1 MKTIGVLFGGKSVEH
16 EVSVITGVQVME
28 NLNKDYCVVPIY
40 VKKDGQWLGGE
51 SLKDFKSFKNQDFSQ
66 AYPVYFKAGIP
77 SLFHLQKQ
85 KGGLLKGDQLVEE
98 ERKIDCIINALHG
111 TNGEDGSMQALLE
124 QWSVAYTGCQ
134 VPGSVLGRDK
144 VLMKERFSHCG
155 IQQVAYTWFKARD
168 WKENRDQVLEKIK
181 EIGYPLM
188 VKPSTLG
195 SSIGISKVKEEKDLE
210 AAVDLALSYD
220 KKVVIEH
227 AVDQLRELNIS
238 VLGANGSYDLS
249 PIEEPKS
256 LNDLLTFDEKYI
268 HANNKAGEKSSGK
281 GGRNIVVP
289 EADVLEAIHTMA
301 RSAMDAID
309 GAGVVRIDFM
319 MEGDQVYLNEINTQP
334 GSMAF
339 YLWEEA
345 GLSFKDLL
353 DRIIEIA
360 EEKKREKD
368 QIIYSYESNLFQRS
382 GFGSK
387 L

>member
-28 NLNKDYCVVPIY
+28 NLNKDKQVVPIY
-40 VKKDGQWLGGE
+40 VTKEGKWLGGE
-51 SLKDFKSFKNQDFSQ
+51 TLKDFKTFKTQDFSK
-66 AYPVYFKAGIP
+66 AHPVYIKMGTA
-77 SLFHLQKQ
+77 SLFQKIKR
-85 KGGLLKGDQLVEE
+85 KGGLLKGDQEE
-98 ERKIDCIINALHG
+98 EEAIKLDCVINALHG
-111 TNGEDGSMQALLE
+111 TNGEDGSMQGLLE
-124 QWSVAYTGCQ
+124 HWSVPYTGCQ
-134 VPGSVLGRDK
+134 VSGSVLGMDK
-144 VLMKERFSHCG
+144 VLMKERFANAG
-155 IQQVAYTWFKARD
+155 IKQVPYIWFSRQD
-168 WKENRDQVLEKIK
+168 WRENKEGVLEKMK
-181 EIGYPLM
+181 PLGYPLM
-188 VKPSTLG
+188 VKPASLG
-195 SSIGISKVKEEKDLE
+195 SSIGITKVKEEKDLDE
-210 AAVDLALSYD
+210 AVAVALSYD

-227 AVDQLRELNIS
+227 AIDQPRELNIS
-238 VLGANGSYDLS
+238 VLGANGNYELS

-256 LNDLLTFDEKYI
+256 LLDLLTFDEKYI
-268 HANNKAGEKSSGK
+268 HSNNKTGQKTPGK

-289 EADVLEAIHTMA
+289 EKEILEDMHWM
-301 RSAMDAID
+301 SKEAMNAID
-309 GAGVVRIDFM
+309 GAGVVRIDFI
-319 MEGDQVYLNEINTQP
+319 MEEDQVYLNEINTQP

-345 GLSFKDLL
+345 GLSFQDLL